1 MLEEAA
7 NVSGNK
13 YGDSGNGRGGSENK
27 MNMFVKEHKKAVT
40 VWIGLMI
47 IFLIASFLTGSA
59 GGHESLRNAMRD
71 AVLHEENRI
80 SLFGIMNVNP
90 SVISA
95 YIVTAVMLIAAA
107 IIRIFVIPKFT
118 IVPGKTQIVIETMV
132 DYFRGLA
139 EKSSPHRNKVLGAY
153 VFAAGVYI
161 CISTLFELFGFQAVC
176 TNGTSIALPAPFSD
190 INGAIAMGVM
200 SYFFIMSGG
209 IAGNGLKGVGLTLKE
224 ISLLLS
230 LSFRLF
236 GALLSGLLVT
246 ELVYHTI
253 YLSIVFPVLVGIM
266 FTLMHALIQA
276 YVLTMLVS
284 IFYGEVSEPP
294 VAK

>member
-13 YGDSGNGRGGSENK
+13 YGDSGSGRGGSENK

-118 IVPGKTQIVIETMV
+118 IVPGKTQLVIETMV

-139 EKSSPHRNKVLGAY
+139 EKSSPHRNKILGAY

-161 CISTLFELFGFQAVC
+161 C
-176 TNGTSIALPAPFSD
+176 
-190 INGAIAMGVM
+190 
-200 SYFFIMSGG
+200 
-209 IAGNGLKGVGLTLKE
+209 
-224 ISLLLS
+224 
-230 LSFRLF
+230 LSFLVFRQCAQTERL
-236 GALLSGLLVT
+236 
-246 ELVYHTI
+246 
-253 YLSIVFPVLVGIM
+253 
-266 FTLMHALIQA
+266 
-276 YVLTMLVS
+276 
-284 IFYGEVSEPP
+284 
-294 VAK
+294 